1 MAFAPDSH
9 RAVSSFDPDPV
20 RAPRRRRRPST
31 GKGEPPRMKPFD
43 KLVQLCSVRERS
55 SAELAKRLTTYGYP
69 EDEAREAIAKAQ
81 RLGIVDDTRFAD
93 LFIRS
98 RLAAGRGERSI
109 ERDLLKHGIVARDLD
124 GWPEAYGIDD
134 ASQLEAALALLQS
147 HPPRSKQVW
156 NAAYRKLIGRGYQ
169 AGVASRAVR
178 IWYETRSD
186 GNRP

>member
-124 GWPEAYGIDD
+124 GWPEAYGIEDE
-134 ASQLEAALALLQS
+134 AQLELAVALLNA
-147 HPPRSKQVW
+147 HPPRAKDAW
-156 NAAYRKLIGRGYQ
+156 GAAYRKLTNRGFQ
-169 AGVASRAVR
+169 PGIVSRAVR
-178 IWYETRSD
+178 TWYESR
-186 GNRP
+186 GE

>member
-81 RLGIVDDTRFAD
+81 RLGIVDDARFAD

-98 RLAAGRGERSI
+98 RLAAGRGERT
-109 ERDLLKHGIVARDLD
+109 
-124 GWPEAYGIDD
+124 
-134 ASQLEAALALLQS
+134 ASTMPPNSRRLSLCSNPIHRVPNRFGTPRIANSSAGDTKPGSPLALCASGTKRAQTAIV
-147 HPPRSKQVW
+147 PRQ
-156 NAAYRKLIGRGYQ
+156 
-169 AGVASRAVR
+169 
-178 IWYETRSD
+178 RS
-186 GNRP
+186 PLLVCISPLL